1 MCHEIQYQNSDGA
14 NCNHWNWVNHQNIA
28 SVNSSC
34 AQLPSSPTPPP
45 PPPIPPWFPG
55 ISNFFLAWYQI
66 PGGGD
71 SSVVKSPGVGTK
83 KEGKCVPRACQKLG
97 NSPGSWQMHGPRA
110 EQKLQMPHPRD
121 WKGRQMPR
129 SSRGVGGGGAGI
141 DWCITARKVWRR
153 CKWHR
158 KYCRNEQGWKNLKKN
173 ATDCN
178 CGFWK
183 LVHLTVFQSSFLFVV
198 TIDMMFGRQILFDT
212 KQWFC
217 HSQVFFQVS

>member
-45 PPPIPPWFPG
+45 PPSPADSRALAI
-55 ISNFFLAWYQI
+55 FFLAWYQI
-66 PGGGD
+66 PEGGD

-83 KEGKCVPRACQKLG
+83 KEGKCVPRACQKLR

-129 SSRGVGGGGAGI
+129 SSRGVGGGGS
-141 DWCITARKVWRR
+141 WNWLMHNRSKS
-153 CKWHR
+153 
-158 KYCRNEQGWKNLKKN
+158 LKK
-173 ATDCN
+173 
-178 CGFWK
+178 
-183 LVHLTVFQSSFLFVV
+183 V
-198 TIDMMFGRQILFDT
+198 
-212 KQWFC
+212 
-217 HSQVFFQVS
+217 